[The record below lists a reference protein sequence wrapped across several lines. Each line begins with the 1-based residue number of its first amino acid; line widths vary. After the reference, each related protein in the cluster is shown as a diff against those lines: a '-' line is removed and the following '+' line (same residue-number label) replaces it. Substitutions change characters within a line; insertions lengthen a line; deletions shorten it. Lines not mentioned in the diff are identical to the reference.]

1 MPGRYCSSARR
12 RADRGSPP
20 HGAVRSRTKRVAP
33 AHRRFLSPWRV
44 RRTGRQPHIPAV
56 LPRTRAGRSPRHEP
70 RSGASAGLSR
80 VAPHITGGPR
90 HAPRR
95 PSSACVELG
104 RSMCITF
111 QVSAREILVV
121 PRRSAS
127 EITEIPRRPCRSSS
141 GCPLSSRDETPSDAP
156 GRTRRAP
163 PRAVCHRGCPPPV
176 DGLTSSSPTRR
187 PFPTCPARCPQG
199 YPPWCSILWKSASST
214 DAPLQ
219 PRAGTT
225 LVHSLW
231 VELSTL
237 IHRTPVGIH
246 IRGMQTTTVDHRVSC
261 GATNPDNIM
270 VFPPKPVD
278 GGLVHTLWTAH
289 PKGLCAQFCGPL
301 WTKALSVWTGHP
313 RSVDD
318 VWGQIGR
325 TQAPRLSHTGPTGS
339 STRICAL

>member
-44 RRTGRQPHIPAV
+44 RRTGRQPRIPAV

-104 RSMCITF
+104 RSMSITF

-141 GCPLSSRDETPSDAP
+141 GCPPSSRDETPSDAP

-176 DGLTSSSPTRR
+176 DGLTSSSPTPKTLPHLSRALSTGLPTVVQYSVEIGVKHRR
-187 PFPTCPARCPQG
+187 ASPATGRYDTRTQLVGGVVHSHPQDSCGYSHPRNADDDGGPQG
-199 YPPWCSILWKSASST
+199 LVRRDKS
-214 DAPLQ
+214 
-219 PRAGTT
+219 
-225 LVHSLW
+225 
-231 VELSTL
+231 
-237 IHRTPVGIH
+237 
-246 IRGMQTTTVDHRVSC
+246 
-261 GATNPDNIM
+261 
-270 VFPPKPVD
+270 
-278 GGLVHTLWTAH
+278 
-289 PKGLCAQFCGPL
+289 
-301 WTKALSVWTGHP
+301 
-313 RSVDD
+313 
-318 VWGQIGR
+318 
-325 TQAPRLSHTGPTGS
+325 
-339 STRICAL
+339 

>member
-20 HGAVRSRTKRVAP
+20 HGAVWSRTKRVAP

-44 RRTGRQPHIPAV
+44 AVRGGNRTSPPFCLAPGPDAALGTSRGQA
-56 LPRTRAGRSPRHEP
+56 PRPGSLASPLTP
-70 RSGASAGLSR
+70 P
-80 VAPHITGGPR
+80 VAPR

-104 RSMCITF
+104 RSMSITF

-176 DGLTSSSPTRR
+176 DGLTSSSPTPKTLPHLSRALSTGLPTVVLYSVEIGVKHRR
-187 PFPTCPARCPQG
+187 ASPATGRYDTRTQLVGGVVHSHPQDSCGYSHPRNADDDGGPQG
-199 YPPWCSILWKSASST
+199 LVRRDKS
-214 DAPLQ
+214 
-219 PRAGTT
+219 
-225 LVHSLW
+225 
-231 VELSTL
+231 
-237 IHRTPVGIH
+237 
-246 IRGMQTTTVDHRVSC
+246 
-261 GATNPDNIM
+261 
-270 VFPPKPVD
+270 
-278 GGLVHTLWTAH
+278 
-289 PKGLCAQFCGPL
+289 
-301 WTKALSVWTGHP
+301 
-313 RSVDD
+313 
-318 VWGQIGR
+318 
-325 TQAPRLSHTGPTGS
+325 
-339 STRICAL
+339 